1 MLRVALICAGFTL
14 AGCAN
19 DDLRSLRSNSGGPD
33 EFMILPSKPLQ
44 APETYSE
51 LPTPTPGGTNITD
64 PQPKADAIAALGGNP
79 NALIPQGVS
88 SSDAALVSYAS
99 RNGVPANVR
108 ETVAQEDEAFRERR
122 GRFTQIRLFRVD
134 RYEQVYQRE
143 KLDPFAQERRA
154 RSLGIATPTNPPEVP

>member
-1 MLRVALICAGFTL
+1 M
-14 AGCAN
+14 
-19 DDLRSLRSNSGGPD
+19 
-33 EFMILPSKPLQ
+33 
-44 APETYSE
+44 
-51 LPTPTPGGTNITD
+51 
-64 PQPKADAIAALGGNP
+64 
-79 NALIPQGVS
+79 
-88 SSDAALVSYAS
+88 
-99 RNGVPANVR
+99 R